1 MTSWILSQAGAAAPA
16 AAKIAAERFT
26 HMASAAGTAA
36 DQLTETTAEAAA
48 ETSTEFLQETLPL
61 VQEVAEDINQ
71 LNPNT
76 ILETLRSMIPGLM
89 SLGYRLLMVGLIIV
103 IGMRVIGTLKKML
116 SRSFVRMEMEI
127 SLQKFLMSVLSAA
140 MYLILILIAADKLG
154 FNPTSLIALV
164 GSAGVAVA
172 LSLQESLSNFAGG
185 IIIMLM
191 KPFRVGDYI
200 VTTTSGIEGT
210 VKVIGLIYTS
220 LLTPDNRMV
229 VIPNGGLANSS
240 ITNVTAE
247 DKRRLELLINISYE
261 SDLRKAKELLLEI
274 IDSHPMALHEEG
286 QMPQVFVWELGDS
299 AVVLGGRV
307 WTRMEDYWTARF
319 EITEEIKLTFDQEGI
334 EIPYQKV
341 DEIGRAHV

>member
-48 ETSTEFLQETLPL
+48 ETSAEFLQETLPL

-89 SLGYRLLMVGLIIV
+89 SLGYRLLMVGLIII
-103 IGMRVIGTLKKML
+103 IGMRVIG
-116 SRSFVRMEMEI
+116 
-127 SLQKFLMSVLSAA
+127 LQKFLMSVLSAA

-261 SDLRKAKELLLEI
+261 SDLRKAKELLLEV

-299 AVVLGGRV
+299 AVGLGGRV
-307 WTRMEDYWTARF
+307 WTRRGDYWNDRF
-319 EITEEIKLTFDQEGI
+319 EIREEMKLNFDQEGI

-341 DEIGRAHV
+341 DVRVEA